1 MINNACKAE
10 DLSCCFPYF
19 TSTKFIIS
27 SGIAQSPHLHA
38 AACEKREVF
47 GHSRKEVRGE
57 IKKQFSY
64 SERDLF
70 YLTER
75 TEVKK

>member
-1 MINNACKAE
+1 VQWYVIMGGR
-10 DLSCCFPYF
+10 FR
-19 TSTKFIIS
+19 
-27 SGIAQSPHLHA
+27 Q
-38 AACEKREVF
+38 
-47 GHSRKEVRGE
+47 SRKEVRVAIE
-57 IKKQFSY
+57 KQF

>member
-1 MINNACKAE
+1 MQRYAIK
-10 DLSCCFPYF
+10 
-19 TSTKFIIS
+19 
-27 SGIAQSPHLHA
+27 GGGG
-38 AACEKREVF
+38 F
-47 GHSRKEVRGE
+47 GNLRKEVRVE
-57 IKKQFSY
+57 IEKQY

>member
-1 MINNACKAE
+1 MQR
-10 DLSCCFPYF
+10 YV
-19 TSTKFIIS
+19 
-27 SGIAQSPHLHA
+27 
-38 AACEKREVF
+38 KRERVF
-47 GHSRKEVRGE
+47 GYPRKEVRVE
-57 IKKQFSY
+57 IKKQY